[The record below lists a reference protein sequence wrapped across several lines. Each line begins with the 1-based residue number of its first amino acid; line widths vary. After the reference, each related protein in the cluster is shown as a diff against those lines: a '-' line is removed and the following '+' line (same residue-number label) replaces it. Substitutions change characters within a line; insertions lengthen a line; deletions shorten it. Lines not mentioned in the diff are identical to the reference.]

1 MSTKLFSRNFSAY
14 GEYTQLQIPYC
25 NGIVLGA
32 VKLNHKFNKDDIIE
46 YGNDKIKMW
55 VFIPSRFK
63 NNLVSPDQ

>member
-1 MSTKLFSRNFSAY
+1 M
-14 GEYTQLQIPYC
+14 
-25 NGIVLGA
+25 
-32 VKLNHKFNKDDIIE
+32 DDISKLYAVIIKRQEWLSTADRLRHLHIE